1 MRKSEYIEDQNRVL
15 VISKPCSNWW
25 INVLWSQTIAF
36 LSFYVG
42 QGEEHE
48 KAIKEATQVL
58 KILEEQALGEKK
70 YFAGN
75 EIGLIDL
82 VIGWV
87 AMSFGSIEEAVGVKV
102 MNANDFPRLCA
113 WIHNFKEEPAI
124 KPNLPNHE
132 DLLAYYKQKREII
145 IKSRTA

>member
-1 MRKSEYIEDQNRVL
+1 M
-15 VISKPCSNWW
+15 
-25 INVLWSQTIAF
+25 
-36 LSFYVG
+36 G